1 MCLYGTLLD
10 SNEHTL
16 QTTKNSSSD
25 LGYFLLDAVSGNEAV
40 DHDFVELSYSVSSG
54 KSLDVV
60 VRVPVRVVNKH
71 RVRCRQVNSW

>member
-40 DHDFVELSYSVSSG
+40 DHDFVELSYPVSTG
-54 KSLDVV
+54 QGLDIV
-60 VRVPVRVVNKH
+60 VRVPIAVVDEH
-71 RVRCRQVNSW
+71 CVSCSQVDS

>member
-1 MCLYGTLLD
+1 MG
-10 SNEHTL
+10 
-16 QTTKNSSSD
+16 KNKYLSD
-25 LGYFLLDAVSGNEAV
+25 LLLYTLSGDKSV